1 MKAFRITLTGP
12 FSMKLNRP
20 LEREY
25 LVFALSLA
33 QARTIFE
40 AWFYHT
46 NTALIDRE
54 DDWSIKNISEESPD
68 KILWLH

>member
-1 MKAFRITLTGP
+1 MKAYRITLTGP
-12 FSMKLNRP
+12 RSVTLQRP

-25 LVFALSLA
+25 LVFALTPT

-40 AWFYHT
+40 AWFYNNPST
-46 NTALIDRE
+46 LDA
-54 DDWSIKNISEESPD
+54 WSIKSISEESPD